1 MNNKVGTSKPYRS
14 SRSRRE
20 DRMRTASDLLGE
32 MIMERVNR
40 KGRQGRLLE
49 CDAGITPM
57 KEEGK
62 ERALSKKILRLLCNS
77 WKVLAIPVVSPRA
90 KVDH

>member
-1 MNNKVGTSKPYRS
+1 MNNSVGTPKLYRS
-14 SRSRRE
+14 SRSRCE

-32 MIMERVNR
+32 IIMERVNR
-40 KGRQGRLLE
+40 KGREGRLLE
-49 CDAGITPM
+49 YDAGITPM

-62 ERALSKKILRLLCNS
+62 ERVLSEKNLRLMCNS
-77 WKVLAIPVVSPRA
+77 WKVLAMPVVSPRA